1 MQGNTPSLPTLNP
14 NRAIIAAARE
24 HSVRYRTYGGA
35 ISPYDGPH
43 SARGFPRIPRK
54 MQALSPERSSL
65 AQAAVVSL
73 VTFAALALLGLVL
86 AYWTWAWLAPRPE
99 PRAQS
104 AVTGGRAEVAHGLFG
119 SARRDNGRDGAS
131 GATTGIAVG
140 LLGIVAASGSQPSY
154 AVLRVDAK
162 QTVAVRE
169 GGEIEPGVRLAE
181 VHSDHVVLER
191 SGVRET
197 LAWPK
202 PGKSA
207 VAVAPRATN

>member
-1 MQGNTPSLPTLNP
+1 
-14 NRAIIAAARE
+14 
-24 HSVRYRTYGGA
+24 
-35 ISPYDGPH
+35 
-43 SARGFPRIPRK
+43 

-73 VTFAALALLGLVL
+73 VTFAALALLGVVL

-104 AVTGGRAEVAHGLFG
+104 AVTGGRAELAYGLFG
-119 SARRDNGRDGAS
+119 SARRDNGGGREGA
-131 GATTGIAVG
+131 ATTGVVVG

-154 AVLRVDAK
+154 AVLRLDAK

-181 VHSDHVVLER
+181 VHADHVVLER

-207 VAVAPRATN
+207 VPAEPRATK

>member
-1 MQGNTPSLPTLNP
+1 M
-14 NRAIIAAARE
+14 
-24 HSVRYRTYGGA
+24 
-35 ISPYDGPH
+35 
-43 SARGFPRIPRK
+43 
-54 MQALSPERSSL
+54 
-65 AQAAVVSL
+65 SL

-104 AVTGGRAEVAHGLFG
+104 AVTGGRAEVAYGLFG
-119 SARRDNGRDGAS
+119 NSQRDNGGGREGA
-131 GATTGIAVG
+131 ATTGVAVG

-154 AVLRVDAK
+154 AVLRLDAK

-169 GGEIEPGVRLAE
+169 GGEIEPGIRLAE
-181 VHSDHVVLER
+181 VHADHVVLER

-202 PGKSA
+202 PGKSTLPA
-207 VAVAPRATN
+207 APRATK

>member
-1 MQGNTPSLPTLNP
+1 
-14 NRAIIAAARE
+14 
-24 HSVRYRTYGGA
+24 
-35 ISPYDGPH
+35 
-43 SARGFPRIPRK
+43 

-65 AQAAVVSL
+65 VQAAVVSL
-73 VTFAALALLGLVL
+73 ATFAALALLGLVL

-99 PRAQS
+99 PSTQPV
-104 AVTGGRAEVAHGLFG
+104 VTGGRAEVAYGLFG
-119 SARRDNGRDGAS
+119 NSRRDNGGGREGA
-131 GATTGIAVG
+131 ATTGVAVG

-154 AVLRVDAK
+154 AVLRLDAK

-169 GGEIEPGVRLAE
+169 GGEIEPGVRLVE
-181 VHSDHVVLER
+181 VHTNHVVLER

-207 VAVAPRATN
+207 VPAAPRPIK

>member
-1 MQGNTPSLPTLNP
+1 
-14 NRAIIAAARE
+14 
-24 HSVRYRTYGGA
+24 
-35 ISPYDGPH
+35 
-43 SARGFPRIPRK
+43 

-73 VTFAALALLGLVL
+73 VTFAALVLLGLVL

-99 PRAQS
+99 PRAQP
-104 AVTGGRAEVAHGLFG
+104 AVADGRAEAAYGLFG
-119 SARRDNGRDGAS
+119 SARRDSGGGREGA
-131 GATTGIAVG
+131 ATPGVAVG

-154 AVLRVDAK
+154 AVLRLDAK

-169 GGEIEPGVRLAE
+169 GGEIEPGVRLVE
-181 VHSDHVVLER
+181 VHTNHVVLER

-207 VAVAPRATN
+207 VPAVPRATK